1 MVSLYFYDKKIK
13 LPECTRLGNFNY
25 KIFENEKI
33 AKKLLTFCVIFD
45 IINLAA
51 GEYGGGDPAR

>member
-25 KIFENEKI
+25 KIFD
-33 AKKLLTFCVIFD
+33 AAAALKKTLFHLRFWYTIYMSIHRHTAFPF
-45 IINLAA
+45 L
-51 GEYGGGDPAR
+51 

>member
-25 KIFENEKI
+25 KIFESGWKMKKALCFSAAYGKI
-33 AKKLLTFCVIFD
+33 IKRL
-45 IINLAA
+45 
-51 GEYGGGDPAR
+51 

>member
-25 KIFENEKI
+25 KIFAI
-33 AKKLLTFCVIFD
+33 AKKEKKGLTK
-45 IINLAA
+45 
-51 GEYGGGDPAR
+51 ARI